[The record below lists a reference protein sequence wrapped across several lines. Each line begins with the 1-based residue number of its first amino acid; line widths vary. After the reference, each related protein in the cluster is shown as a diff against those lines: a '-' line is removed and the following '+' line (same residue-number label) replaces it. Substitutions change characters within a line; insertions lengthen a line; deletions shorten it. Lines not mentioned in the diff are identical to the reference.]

1 MILRLLLAA
10 ALATL
15 LATACGGGDTAEPTP
30 APETPTSAARPAPT
44 EAPPDTTTPTETATR
59 PSRAPASSESLDHD
73 IENAMEHVGVL
84 AVAIGPRVSGSR
96 EARETVAY
104 ISETFRSYGYAVEVM
119 DFDYATRF
127 RPATVTV
134 DGETIAGIALNGAAT
149 GEQSVEGPA
158 HGVLSPEGASLRG
171 AISVRERSTTT
182 PSDRQDYVAAV
193 SGDAAGLVIVNDPR
207 WPPFGFPIE
216 VRDAIPVVLVP
227 HTEAH
232 RFERAVA
239 EGATITV
246 AIGPARPPAANVIA
260 RPGEGARCE
269 ILAGGHH
276 DTVPSAAGAIDNAS
290 GVAVV
295 LELARAFAADGLDE
309 GLCFA
314 TFGAEESGLF
324 GSLELV
330 RRWGAAEQLPRLM
343 VNFDVTARGEAV
355 ELIGSPELVQQALAL
370 LERHDI
376 PAFPSSLPSNTGSD
390 HMSFAWAGVPVLMF
404 SDGDLSLIHTPD
416 DVFDQVD
423 PVALDRIGDAAAI
436 VMATLLA
443 EIAGGP

>member
-1 MILRLLLAA
+1 
-10 ALATL
+10 
-15 LATACGGGDTAEPTP
+15 
-30 APETPTSAARPAPT
+30 
-44 EAPPDTTTPTETATR
+44 
-59 PSRAPASSESLDHD
+59 
-73 IENAMEHVGVL
+73 MEHVGVL

-96 EARETVAY
+96 EAGETVAY
-104 ISETFRSYGYAVEVM
+104 IADTLRGYGYTVEVM
-119 DFDYATRF
+119 DFDYPTRF

-149 GEQSVEGPA
+149 GEQSAEGPA
-158 HGVLSPEGASLRG
+158 HGALSPEGAALRG
-171 AISVRERSTTT
+171 ALSVRERSATT

-193 SGDAAGLVIVNDPR
+193 SGNAAGLVIVNDPR

-227 HTEAH
+227 HTEAE

-276 DTVPSAAGAIDNAS
+276 DTVPGAHGAIDNAS

-295 LELARAFAADGLDE
+295 LELARIFAADGLDE

-324 GSLELV
+324 GSRELV
-330 RRWGAAEQLPRLM
+330 QRWRAAAQLPRLM
-343 VNFDVTARGEAV
+343 VNFDVAARGGAV
-355 ELIGSPELVQQALAL
+355 ELIGNPELVQQALAL
-370 LERHDI
+370 LEGHDI
-376 PAFPSSLPSNTGSD
+376 PAFASSLPPNTGSD
-390 HMSFAWAGVPVLMF
+390 HMSFAQAGVPVLMF

-416 DVFDQVD
+416 DVFDEVE
-423 PVALDRIGDAAAI
+423 PVALDRIGDAAAL
-436 VMATLLA
+436 VVAALLA
-443 EIAGGP
+443 EIAEAP

>member
-1 MILRLLLAA
+1 MILRILLAA

-149 GEQSVEGPA
+149 GEQSAEGPA
-158 HGVLSPEGASLRG
+158 HGELSPEGASLRG

-295 LELARAFAADGLDE
+295 LELARIFAADGLDE

-355 ELIGSPELVQQALAL
+355 ELIGSPELVRQALAL

-376 PAFPSSLPSNTGSD
+376 SAFPSFLPSNAGSD

-423 PVALDRIGDAAAI
+423 PVALDRIGDAAVV
-436 VMATLLA
+436 VMAALLA